1 MISFAAIIEA
11 RMTSTRLPGKILY
24 KAGGKSFLW
33 HLIQRLKVIK
43 EIDKIIIAT
52 TTNKTDDILVDFAK
66 KNKVSYFRGSEL
78 NVKKRVLDA
87 AKKFKVKNIVGITSD
102 CPIIDHNLISQVIST
117 FKFNNVDFVTNS
129 DFRSFPDGMDVDVYK
144 RKALEKS
151 YASTKS
157 KFYREH
163 VTQYLKHNKKKFK
176 QINIVAPSNLNWP
189 SLGLTLDVYD
199 DYILLKKIIEY
210 FKNRKN
216 LFFRCDEVI
225 ELMLKKKNWFKINSK
240 VKRNIMKV
248 VC

>member
-1 MISFAAIIEA
+1 
-11 RMTSTRLPGKILY
+11 MTSTRLPGKILY

-33 HLIQRLKVIK
+33 YLVQRLRK
-43 EIDKIIIAT
+43 IDDIEKIIIAT
-52 TTNKTDDILVDFAK
+52 TTNKTDDVLIKFAK
-66 KNKVSYFRGSEL
+66 KNNVSYFRGSEL

-102 CPIIDHNLISQVIST
+102 CPIIDHNLIIQVIDT
-117 FKFNNVDFVTNS
+117 FKFNKVEFVSNS

-151 YASTKS
+151 YVSTKS

-176 QINIVAPSNLNWP
+176 QINIVAPKNLNWP
-189 SLGLTLDVYD
+189 SLGLTLDVYN
-199 DYILLKKIIEY
+199 DYVLLKKIIEH
-210 FKNRKN
+210 FKKKKN
-216 LFFRCDEVI
+216 IFFGCHEVI
-225 ELMLKKKNWFKINSK
+225 ELLQKKKKWLKINSK